1 MTQTPRS
8 REDELNQLIA
18 QSTKAIAPK
27 NDLWQ
32 RIERQMDK
40 PMALEADAPPSPRKR
55 QPQWA
60 IAAMVLLGL
69 CLSYPYRDSLYPALE
84 SEKRAYQPQVSPAA
98 PSAVLTAQG
107 STTSHHQTLQN
118 LIFEI
123 AAMHQAQVQAF
134 EPIST
139 PKVWQIRSVSTGLEQ
154 GLSELRQAST
164 QVFQALQTDPTNKQ
178 LWQLWLWVQQRE
190 LDLLQ
195 QAQKLPMNHSLQ
207 GSTL

>member
-1 MTQTPRS
+1 
-8 REDELNQLIA
+8 
-18 QSTKAIAPK
+18 
-27 NDLWQ
+27 
-32 RIERQMDK
+32 
-40 PMALEADAPPSPRKR
+40 
-55 QPQWA
+55 
-60 IAAMVLLGL
+60 
-69 CLSYPYRDSLYPALE
+69 
-84 SEKRAYQPQVSPAA
+84 
-98 PSAVLTAQG
+98 
-107 STTSHHQTLQN
+107 
-118 LIFEI
+118 
-123 AAMHQAQVQAF
+123 

-154 GLSELRQAST
+154 GLSELRLAST